1 MTKKSLFNLIYW
13 VLFAGA
19 GFYFAYAKGWILS
32 DFQSLTPK
40 EAYTL
45 LQSDKEVVLLDVR
58 TPDEFAQGH
67 IEGSTLIPLQ
77 TLESNLALLS
87 DAKNKKIIVYC
98 HSGNRSVAASRIL
111 VQNGFKPLNMKGGIT
126 AWTEAGFDL
135 VR

>member
-1 MTKKSLFNLIYW
+1 MND
-13 VLFAGA
+13 A
-19 GFYFAYAKGWILS
+19 
-32 DFQSLTPK
+32 K

-58 TPDEFAQGH
+58 TPEEFAQGH

-77 TLESNLALLS
+77 TLESNLTLLS